1 LSGDDDRIPATGERF
16 EARLVE
22 DDLGVLHLLQA
33 RPRVDYLLAA
43 VLKIGWR
50 IVDTTADARA
60 QLEAHGVG
68 SGRLQ

>member
-22 DDLGVLHLLQA
+22 DDLGVLHLLQV

-50 IVDTTADARA
+50 IVSATPAERA
-60 QLEAHGVG
+60 MLEEHGFG
-68 SGRLQ
+68 SGRVQ